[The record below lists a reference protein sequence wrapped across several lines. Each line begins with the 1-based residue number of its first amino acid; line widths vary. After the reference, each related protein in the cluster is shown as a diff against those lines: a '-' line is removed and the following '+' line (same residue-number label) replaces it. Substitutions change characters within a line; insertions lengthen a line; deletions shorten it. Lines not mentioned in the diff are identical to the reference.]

1 VNYRLSEPLYGEMS
15 SLGTLGVGRVEN
27 ALLSISTTF
36 SIEANVERTALI
48 IPVGSAPNAMP
59 IFMPEKST
67 WCQPQRV

>member
-15 SLGTLGVGRVEN
+15 SPETLGAGHVGN

-36 SIEANVERTALI
+36 SIEANVERTAPI
-48 IPVGSAPNAMP
+48 IPVGSAPNATP

-67 WCQPQRV
+67 